1 MTREIFIERIL
12 RQLYNGMPSD
22 DSNITVNLVN
32 QWLNDA
38 IGIAVKNNYKE
49 SIQLDGIAYI
59 NNAFYLSYK
68 GLTVTAVGNE
78 GQTYNVTLPQ
88 IPIAVG
94 KNEGIAMLQFVDS
107 TISKTSKTAV
117 PLSMNQ
123 VTTVDSMRPIQNKIV
138 YWYEGTTIYIK
149 SSVMLNKYTANVRMI
164 SGGDSTDLT
173 STLNIP
179 DDYIPTIVEY
189 IKGQLAFEMARPIDN
204 SNDGISN

>member
-12 RQLYNGMPSD
+12 RQIYNGLPSD
-22 DSNITVNLVN
+22 DSNITFNLVN

-49 SIQLDGIAYI
+49 SIQLDGVAYI
-59 NNAFYLSYK
+59 NNAFYLSFK

-78 GQTYNVTLPQ
+78 GQIYQLTLPQ

-123 VTTVDSMRPIQNKIV
+123 VTNVDSMRPLQNKIV
-138 YWYEGTTIYIK
+138 YWYEGTTVFVK
-149 SSVMLNKYTANVRMI
+149 TSVMLNRYTANVRMI

-189 IKGQLAFEMARPIDN
+189 IKGQIAFEMSRPIDN
-204 SNDGISN
+204 TNNGIQN

>member
-12 RQLYNGMPSD
+12 RQIYNGLPSD
-22 DSNITVNLVN
+22 DSNITFNLVN

-49 SIQLDGIAYI
+49 SIQLDGVAYI
-59 NNAFYLSYK
+59 NNAFYLSFK

-78 GQTYNVTLPQ
+78 GQIYQLTLPQ

-123 VTTVDSMRPIQNKIV
+123 VTNVDSMRPIQNKIV
-138 YWYEGTTIYIK
+138 YWYEGTTVFVK
-149 SSVMLNKYTANVRMI
+149 TSVMLNRYTANVRMI

-189 IKGQLAFEMARPIDN
+189 IKGQIAFEMSRPIDN
-204 SNDGISN
+204 TNNGIQN